1 MLCHRAKGRKDSKE
15 SVAVSEAVKAPDER
29 TGVRSGNAELVGDGN
44 KGTFS
49 AEVEMKARSAW
60 GEELTGKNKEE
71 IVSTENMFDMFNGKM
86 HRNWAVSEKSVESTV
101 VCLLSFFFFLT
112 WAIGM
117 IQ

>member
-1 MLCHRAKGRKDSKE
+1 
-15 SVAVSEAVKAPDER
+15 
-29 TGVRSGNAELVGDGN
+29 
-44 KGTFS
+44 
-49 AEVEMKARSAW
+49 MKARSAW

-117 IQ
+117 IQQQD